1 MDAIAREDRACRFPA
16 DAAMALRLLHDRAA
30 PGADGTAR
38 PVRGVAD
45 LGGAMAAITIAAA
58 GGCGHRL
65 AGRHGLT
72 QRAKTGGMSER

>member
-1 MDAIAREDRACRFPA
+1 
-16 DAAMALRLLHDRAA
+16 MALRLLHDRAA

-58 GGCGHRL
+58 CAVIDL
-65 AGRHGLT
+65 
-72 QRAKTGGMSER
+72 RAATA